1 MESNNQVEFILKID
15 GMHCPMCEEHVNNV
29 IRKVEG
35 VKKVNASYRKSQADI
50 VMAADTDRN
59 AILEAVKGQGY
70 RVLGQEEKPYVKKS
84 IFSIFHH
91 QK

>member
-1 MESNNQVEFILKID
+1 MERSDKVEFVLKID

-35 VKKVNASYRKSQADI
+35 VKKVYASYRKSQADI

-59 AILEAVKGQGY
+59 VILEAVQSQGY

-91 QK
+91 KK